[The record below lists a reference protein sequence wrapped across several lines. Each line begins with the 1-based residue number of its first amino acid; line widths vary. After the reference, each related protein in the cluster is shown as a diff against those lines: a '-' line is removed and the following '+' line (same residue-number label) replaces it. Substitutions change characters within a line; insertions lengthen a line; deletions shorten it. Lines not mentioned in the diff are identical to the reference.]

1 MMLLFVLECVGT
13 GSNLTSLSTATWLP
27 SLTSE
32 TGEITTSTASKPS
45 ETDPDTPVE
54 RLPLPATVTAHSLH
68 PPAVMAPSVK
78 TSNAAF
84 LESLSK
90 FDVLVE
96 ESIEP
101 HNPDIFFKCCKTL
114 SDLVR
119 GDVHV
124 TAANFSVCIHCIRT
138 FAEVS
143 GCGLALEHEAS
154 MGRSVDFSSSF
165 CTYVHMSMLSMLS
178 AL

>member
-32 TGEITTSTASKPS
+32 TGEITTAAASKPS
-45 ETDPDTPVE
+45 ETDPQDTPVE
-54 RLPLPATVTAHSLH
+54 RPPLPAA
-68 PPAVMAPSVK
+68 VK

-124 TAANFSVCIHCIRT
+124 TAANFSVCVHCIRT

-154 MGRSVDFSSSF
+154 MGRSVIFSSF
-165 CTYVHMSMLSMLS
+165 CTSMLS

>member
-32 TGEITTSTASKPS
+32 TGEITTAAASKSP
-45 ETDPDTPVE
+45 ETDPQDTPVE
-54 RLPLPATVTAHSLH
+54 RPPLPAA
-68 PPAVMAPSVK
+68 VK
-78 TSNAAF
+78 TSKAAF

-124 TAANFSVCIHCIRT
+124 TAANFSVCVHCIRT

>member
-13 GSNLTSLSTATWLP
+13 GSNLASSSTATWLP
-27 SLTSE
+27 SLTTE
-32 TGEITTSTASKPS
+32 TGEISTAATKSP
-45 ETDPDTPVE
+45 ETEPGDTQVE
-54 RLPLPATVTAHSLH
+54 RPPLPAVL
-68 PPAVMAPSVK
+68 K
-78 TSNAAF
+78 TSNTAF

-124 TAANFSVCIHCIRT
+124 TGANFSVCVHCIRT
-138 FAEVS
+138 FSEVS
-143 GCGLALEHEAS
+143 GSSLALEHEAS
-154 MGRSVDFSSSF
+154 MGR
-165 CTYVHMSMLSMLS
+165 
-178 AL
+178 